1 MFNKSISVDRL
12 HLDLLWSYNKYDMK
26 KALQENQMTVARRSI
41 IRESIILP
49 PFIGLILLVIL
60 ASLLS
65 AHFFTFKNIINVL
78 RQVSIVAIISVGMT
92 YVIITGGIDLSV
104 GSVAALS
111 GMVTG
116 MFLKNLGAGIFISI
130 CMGIISGMLC
140 GLFCGIIITSRIRM
154 PPFIATLAMMSI
166 ARGIALM
173 MTRGRPIFNLP
184 ESFGFLGGGF
194 IWRIPIPIIIML
206 CIYVFAHISLTHTQS
221 GLYYYAVG
229 GSEEAAR
236 VTGIK
241 TDAVKMR
248 AYLISGFCSS
258 IAGIVLA
265 SRVMVSEPIA
275 GFLYELD
282 AIAAVIIG
290 GANLFGGEG
299 VVVGTLIGAV
309 IMGVLRNSL
318 NLLNVST
325 YLQQVIVGCVIVTMV
340 SISILRRK

>member
-1 MFNKSISVDRL
+1 
-12 HLDLLWSYNKYDMK
+12 MK
-26 KALQENQMTVARRSI
+26 KAAADNQKTAHRRSI
-41 IRESIILP
+41 LRESIILP
-49 PFIGLILLVIL
+49 PLIGLILLVVL

-65 AHFFTFKNIINVL
+65 PHFLTFKNIINVL

-111 GMVTG
+111 GMITG
-116 MFLKNLGAGIFISI
+116 MFLKNVGAGIFVSI

-140 GLFCGIIITSRIRM
+140 GLFCGILITSRIRM

-173 MTRGRPIFNLP
+173 MTSGRPIFNLP

-194 IWRIPIPIIIML
+194 IWGIPIPIIVML
-206 CIYVFAHISLTHTQS
+206 CIFLIAHISLAYTQS
-221 GLYYYAVG
+221 GLYFYAIG
-229 GSEEAAR
+229 GNEEAAR

-248 AYLISGFCSS
+248 AYLISGFCAS
-258 IAGIVLA
+258 IAGIVLT

-299 VVVGTLIGAV
+299 IVLGTLIGAV

-325 YLQQVIVGCVIVTMV
+325 YLQQVVVGFVIVTMV

>member
-1 MFNKSISVDRL
+1 
-12 HLDLLWSYNKYDMK
+12 MK
-26 KALQENQMTVARRSI
+26 KAAADNQKTAHRRSI
-41 IRESIILP
+41 LRESIILP
-49 PFIGLILLVIL
+49 PLIGLILLVVL

-65 AHFFTFKNIINVL
+65 PHFLTFKNIINVL

-111 GMVTG
+111 GMITG
-116 MFLKNLGAGIFISI
+116 MFLKNVGAGIFVSI

-140 GLFCGIIITSRIRM
+140 GLFCGILITSRIRM

-173 MTRGRPIFNLP
+173 MTSGRPIFNLP

-194 IWRIPIPIIIML
+194 IWGIPIPIIVML
-206 CIYVFAHISLTHTQS
+206 CIFLFAHISLAYTQS
-221 GLYYYAVG
+221 GLYFYAIG
-229 GSEEAAR
+229 GNEEAAR

-248 AYLISGFCSS
+248 AYLISGFCAS
-258 IAGIVLA
+258 IAGIVLT

-299 VVVGTLIGAV
+299 IVLGTLIGAV

-325 YLQQVIVGCVIVTMV
+325 YLQQVVVGFVIVTMV